1 MFFLD
6 QHSDFSWHNFI
17 TKDLFEKLTE
27 SQKTLKSILD
37 ETENI
42 QSDIDR
48 VNSLKEI
55 SKEIESVINQLKIIS
70 EEE

>member
-1 MFFLD
+1 MNEKKELE
-6 QHSDFSWHNFI
+6 
-17 TKDLFEKLTE
+17 KDLFEKLTE

-55 SKEIESVINQLKIIS
+55 SDEIESVINQLKIIS

>member
-1 MFFLD
+1 MNENKKLE
-6 QHSDFSWHNFI
+6 I
-17 TKDLFEKLTE
+17 ELFEKLTE
-27 SQKTLKSILD
+27 SQKTLKSILE
-37 ETENI
+37 ETKNI

-55 SKEIESVINQLKIIS
+55 SDEIESVIYQLKTIS

>member
-1 MFFLD
+1 MNKNKKLE
-6 QHSDFSWHNFI
+6 
-17 TKDLFEKLTE
+17 KELFEKLTE
-27 SQKTLKSILD
+27 SQKTLKSILE
-37 ETENI
+37 ETKNI

-55 SKEIESVINQLKIIS
+55 SDEIESVINQLKTIS

>member
-1 MFFLD
+1 MNEKKELE
-6 QHSDFSWHNFI
+6 
-17 TKDLFEKLTE
+17 KDLLEKLTE
-27 SQKTLKSILD
+27 SQETLTSILD
-37 ETENI
+37 EIKNI
-42 QSDIDR
+42 KSDIDR

>member
-1 MFFLD
+1 MNENKKLE
-6 QHSDFSWHNFI
+6 
-17 TKDLFEKLTE
+17 KELFEKLTE
-27 SQKTLKSILD
+27 SQKTLKSILE
-37 ETENI
+37 ETKNI

-55 SKEIESVINQLKIIS
+55 SDEIESVIYQLKTIS

>member
-1 MFFLD
+1 MNEKKELE
-6 QHSDFSWHNFI
+6 
-17 TKDLFEKLTE
+17 KDLFEKLTE

-37 ETENI
+37 ETKNI
-42 QSDIDR
+42 QSDTDR

>member
-1 MFFLD
+1 MNENKKLE
-6 QHSDFSWHNFI
+6 
-17 TKDLFEKLTE
+17 KELFEKLTE
-27 SQKTLKSILD
+27 SQNTLKSILE
-37 ETENI
+37 ETKNI

-55 SKEIESVINQLKIIS
+55 SDEIESVINQLKTIS

>member
-1 MFFLD
+1 M
-6 QHSDFSWHNFI
+6 I
-17 TKDLFEKLTE
+17 TKDELEKELFEKLTE
-27 SQKTLKSILD
+27 SQKTLKSILE
-37 ETENI
+37 ETKNI

-55 SKEIESVINQLKIIS
+55 SDEIESVINQLKTIS

>member
-1 MFFLD
+1 MNEKKELE
-6 QHSDFSWHNFI
+6 
-17 TKDLFEKLTE
+17 KDLFEKLTE

-37 ETENI
+37 EIKNI

>member
-1 MFFLD
+1 MNENKKLE
-6 QHSDFSWHNFI
+6 
-17 TKDLFEKLTE
+17 KELFEKLTE
-27 SQKTLKSILD
+27 SQKTLKSILE
-37 ETENI
+37 ETKNI

-55 SKEIESVINQLKIIS
+55 FDEIESVINQLKTIS

>member
-1 MFFLD
+1 MNENKKLE
-6 QHSDFSWHNFI
+6 
-17 TKDLFEKLTE
+17 KELFEKLTE
-27 SQKTLKSILD
+27 SQKTLKSILE
-37 ETENI
+37 ETKNI

-55 SKEIESVINQLKIIS
+55 SDEIESVINQLKTIS